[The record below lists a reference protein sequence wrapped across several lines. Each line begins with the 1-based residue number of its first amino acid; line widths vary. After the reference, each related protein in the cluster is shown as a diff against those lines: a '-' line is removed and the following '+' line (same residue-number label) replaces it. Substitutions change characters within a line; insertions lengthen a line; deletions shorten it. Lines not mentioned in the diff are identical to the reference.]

1 MIEYNNFNKSNC
13 IINEIIYIGDI
24 FKEENIMINIEELF
38 KQKNLLSDDALIN
51 NNDFSDNEFY
61 VVGGACF
68 YAINLKNNVLSF
80 KDISHFNL
88 GIKTYNDTLYYLTKK
103 GYIIPIRNKETI
115 KIGRSSELELYEE
128 DNKTKE
134 KKLIGKFD
142 IHKNINYNENKLN
155 YNEITIEYELNED
168 LNLTIK
174 IFKGE
179 NFSNEINCKLFLYKV

>member
-1 MIEYNNFNKSNC
+1 
-13 IINEIIYIGDI
+13 
-24 FKEENIMINIEELF
+24 MINIEELF

-51 NNDFSDNEFY
+51 NTDYSDNAFY
-61 VVGGACF
+61 AVGGACF
-68 YAINLKNNVLSF
+68 YGINLKNNIFSF

-103 GYIIPIRNKETI
+103 GDIIPIRNKETI
-115 KIGRSSELELYEE
+115 KIGKSGELELYEE

-142 IHKNINYNENKLN
+142 IDNNINYNENKLN

-174 IFKGE
+174 IFTGE
-179 NFSNEINCKLFLYKV
+179 NFSKEINCKLFL